1 MWLKEREPPAPMLH
15 LYLLALPFS
24 FSTFII
30 SPIFPFQGLSFFRF
44 PLLKVFH
51 FSHIQFSK
59 SLISPISL
67 LRFFH
72 FSHFPFSKSF
82 ISPFQSLSVDSFICL
97 IQFEIDAYYRISCGS
112 FLKIKVS
119 TSQLEVKSEI
129 QDLLLSSKNVAAGLF
144 SDLKVST
151 LKMWQQSS

>member
-1 MWLKEREPPAPMLH
+1 MLH

-24 FSTFII
+24 FSTSFI
-30 SPIFPFQGLSFFRF
+30 SLIFPFQRLSFLPFFLYKGF
-44 PLLKVFH
+44 P
-51 FSHIQFSK
+51 
-59 SLISPISL
+59 
-67 LRFFH
+67 

-82 ISPFQSLSVDSFICL
+82 ISPISLLRVFHFSHFPSSKSFISLISPFQSLSVDSFIYL
-97 IQFEIDAYYRISCGS
+97 IQFEIDAYYLISCGS

-129 QDLLLSSKNVAAGLF
+129 QDLLLRSKNVAAGLF